1 MMATTPVPDE
11 ISRHNH
17 ENIQDVPMHPATHR
31 QAFEPVSE
39 SRHFDHEDAA
49 KVFGIPPIETA
60 VPHPSLIILEREKN
74 MGLSASERRANQIAR
89 DEQYAA
95 ARAKFEKEKKA
106 REEAALNI
114 VDKGRYQWRFQEAKT
129 GKIGFRYGVP
139 HQDRKKGQV
148 KIPRRVD

>member
-11 ISRHNH
+11 LSRMNH

-49 KVFGIPPIETA
+49 QVFGIPSIETA
-60 VPHPSLIILEREKN
+60 VPHPSLITLEREKN
-74 MGLSASERRANQIAR
+74 MGVGLNDRKANQRER
-89 DEQYAA
+89 DEGYAL
-95 ARAKFEKEKKA
+95 ARAEFEAKKKA
-106 REEAALNI
+106 KAEASLNV
-114 VDKGRYQWRFQEAKT
+114 VDKGRYQWRFEEAKT